1 MRIVVF
7 FAIALALAGCAEG
20 IESKT
25 EMNLSGRAGVAP
37 PAAAPT
43 ERAASP
49 SGGEESKAAT
59 DGRKIIYNA
68 RVELVTEDL
77 SGFESKLRRLVA
89 ASKGYVADSEV
100 SGKAGV
106 RRDAT
111 WKVRVP
117 VDAYDSFLEGA
128 KSLGELVN
136 VKADAQDVSEEYFD
150 LEARLANKKVEEQ
163 RLIKLL
169 ADATGKLEEILKVE
183 HELSRVREEV
193 ERFQGRI
200 RALANLTSLTT
211 VTISAHEVHDYQPP
225 QAPTFSTRIARTF
238 GGSVDSLR
246 LFGEGVVLFLVGI
259 APWIPVVAVGA
270 IPLFVAR
277 RRIRRWLTTPLPTL
291 PR

>member
-1 MRIVVF
+1 M
-7 FAIALALAGCAEG
+7 ALAFPGCGEALEAKREMATAET
-20 IESKT
+20 S
-25 EMNLSGRAGVAP
+25 SRADQAPSAP
-37 PAAAPT
+37 PAG
-43 ERAASP
+43 RAESP
-49 SGGEESKAAT
+49 KAGEETKAAT
-59 DGRKIIYNA
+59 ANRKIIYNA

-77 SGFESKLRRLVA
+77 SAFESKLRRLVA
-89 ASKGYVADSEV
+89 ASKGYVSDSDV
-100 SGKAGV
+100 SGKAGTQ
-106 RRDAT
+106 RGAT

-117 VDAYDSFLEGA
+117 VDTYDSFLEGA

-136 VKADAQDVSEEYFD
+136 AKADAQDVSEEYFD

-169 ADATGKLEEILKVE
+169 TDATGKLEEILKVE

-211 VTISAHEVHDYQPP
+211 VTISAREVHDYEPP
-225 QAPTFSTRIARTF
+225 QAPTFSTKIARTF
-238 GGSVDSLR
+238 GASVDSLR
-246 LFGEGVVLFLVGI
+246 QFGEGLVLFLVGI
-259 APWIPVVAVGA
+259 APWIPVVVVVA
-270 IPLFVAR
+270 IPLFLAR